1 MSQYSDEE
9 LDKIN
14 GRMAEMEKNIAIV
27 QESLFVLSQ
36 QIKDTHVVLGKFARN
51 QHEMSKRITFWPFVA
66 VDLSA
71 NR

>member
-14 GRMAEMEKNIAIV
+14 GRMAEIEKNIAIA
-27 QESLFVLSQ
+27 QENLYVLNG
-36 QIKDTHVVLGKFARN
+36 QIRDTQNVLVKFART
-51 QHEMSKRITFWPFVA
+51 QHEISKRITFWPYVA
-66 VDLSA
+66 VDTSA

>member
-27 QESLFVLSQ
+27 QENLYVL
-36 QIKDTHVVLGKFARN
+36 N
-51 QHEMSKRITFWPFVA
+51 EHEISKRITFWPYVA
-66 VDLSA
+66 VDTSA